1 MPSSARDS
9 GWRYWIF
16 GDLQVSWRKRI
27 GYTQWPST
35 LASKKHVGLV
45 IMHKLWHHLV
55 ICSRKK
61 WKMGEHPPTKTRR
74 WMKTRNSLLCVSP
87 LVVLVHSWIAIYCRW
102 SCHVR
107 SPIWSEIRRVRWLFD
122 LNTCRT
128 PSRKEKIMA
137 LWTTRCL
144 YPQRRDTG
152 LCHTMTTH
160 DIPQPIHETWCIID

>member
-74 WMKTRNSLLCVSP
+74 WMKTRNSLLCVPLLLCWYIVESP
-87 LVVLVHSWIAIYCRW
+87 SIAAEVAMSGVQSEVKSAGSDGSSTWIPAGHQVERRKSWHYEPQDICT
-102 SCHVR
+102 
-107 SPIWSEIRRVRWLFD
+107 
-122 LNTCRT
+122 LNAGT
-128 PSRKEKIMA
+128 PDFA
-137 LWTTRCL
+137 TPWQL
-144 YPQRRDTG
+144 
-152 LCHTMTTH
+152 MTYLNLSMRL
-160 DIPQPIHETWCIID
+160 DAS